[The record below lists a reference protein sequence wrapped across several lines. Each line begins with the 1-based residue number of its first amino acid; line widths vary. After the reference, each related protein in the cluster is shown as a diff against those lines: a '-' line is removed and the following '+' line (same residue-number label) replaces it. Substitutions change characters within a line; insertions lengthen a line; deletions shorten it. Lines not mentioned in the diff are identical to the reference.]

1 MSAHDR
7 AGQPA
12 SESSL
17 VDVSALLEAY
27 QSRTPDPST
36 PGERVSFGTSGH
48 RGSSLDTT
56 FNEAHILAIA
66 QAIAEYRAQADIDGP
81 LFLGMDTHALSA
93 PAHATCLEVL
103 AAHEVEV
110 RVAADDGVTPTPAV
124 SHAIL
129 THNRGDHAGR
139 ADGIVITPSHNPP
152 SDGGIK
158 YNSPT
163 GGPAGPDVTAWIEDR
178 ANDLLEGG
186 LQDVDRTPYDRAV
199 AADSTQT
206 HDFLGQYVD
215 DLDAVVDM
223 DAIRDSG
230 LTFAVDPLGGA
241 GVDYWTA
248 IAERYDLPLDVLRT
262 EVDPTFRFMTLD
274 WDGQIRMDP
283 SSAHAMQSLIELK
296 DDYDVAFA
304 CDTDHDRHGIVTA
317 SGGLMAPNHFLCVAL
332 DALLETRADWGDDL
346 AVGKTVVTTSL
357 LDRVAER
364 HGRAVHEV
372 PVGFKWFVDVL
383 LEERCCFV
391 GEESAGASFLRRDGH
406 VWTTDKDGI
415 IAGLLAAEITAK
427 TGVDPSERYA
437 ALTED
442 LGDPVF
448 ERKDAPATPDQ
459 KAALKAL
466 SPDQVT
472 HDEIAGDPITAI
484 LTKAPGNDA
493 PIGGLKVETEHGW
506 FVARPSGTEAI
517 YKIYAESFRG
527 EAHLEQLH
535 ADAQALV
542 TRAFEASPTVETS
555 PSGD

>member
-1 MSAHDR
+1 MSVHDL
-7 AGQPA
+7 AGRPA
-12 SESSL
+12 PASSL

-27 QSRTPDPST
+27 QSRVPDASDPS
-36 PGERVSFGTSGH
+36 ERVSFGTSGH
-48 RGSSLDTT
+48 RGSSLETT

-66 QAIAEYRAQADIDGP
+66 QAIAEYRAQADILGP

-103 AAHEVEV
+103 AAHDVEV
-110 RVAADDGVTPTPAV
+110 RIAADDGVTPTPAV

-129 THNRGDHAGR
+129 AHNRSDRVGQ
-139 ADGIVITPSHNPP
+139 ADGIVLTPSHNPP
-152 SDGGIK
+152 ADGGIK

-163 GGPAGPDVTAWIEDR
+163 GGPASPDVTDWIEKR
-178 ANDLLEGG
+178 ANDHLENN
-186 LQDVDRTPYDRAV
+186 LANVHRIPYDRARSV
-199 AADSTQT
+199 DTT
-206 HDFLGQYVD
+206 RTYDFLGRYVE
-215 DLDAVVDM
+215 DLDRVVDM
-223 DAIRDSG
+223 AAIRDSDFS
-230 LTFAVDPLGGA
+230 FAVDPLGGA

-248 IAERYDLPLDVLRT
+248 LADYYDLPLEVLRT

-283 SSAHAMQSLIELK
+283 SSAYAMQSLLDLQDE
-296 DDYDVAFA
+296 YDVAFA
-304 CDTDHDRHGIVTA
+304 CDTDHDRHGIVTR

-332 DALLETRADWGDDL
+332 DALLETRDDWGDDL

-364 HGRAVHEV
+364 HGRAIYEV

-391 GEESAGASFLRRDGH
+391 GEESAGASFLRRDGS

-427 TGVDPSERYA
+427 TGVDPSKRYA
-437 ALTED
+437 ALTDE
-442 LGDPVF
+442 LGAPVF

-459 KAALKAL
+459 KAALKNL
-466 SPDQVT
+466 SPNQVAQ
-472 HDEIAGDPITAI
+472 DEIAGDPITAI
-484 LTKAPGNDA
+484 QTKAPGNNA

-527 EAHLEQLH
+527 EDHLEQLH

-542 TRAFEASPTVETS
+542 NRAFEASPKVDS
-555 PSGD
+555 

>member
-1 MSAHDR
+1 MSSSDR
-7 AGQPA
+7 AGQRA
-12 SESSL
+12 AESSL
-17 VDVSALLEAY
+17 IDVSALLEAY
-27 QSRTPDPST
+27 QSRSPDPSV
-36 PGERVSFGTSGH
+36 PSERVSFGTSGH
-48 RGSSLDTT
+48 RGSSLETT

-66 QAIAEYRAQADIDGP
+66 QAIAEYRAQADIVGP

-103 AAHEVEV
+103 AAHDVEV
-110 RVAADDGVTPTPAV
+110 RIAADDGVTPTPAV

-129 THNRGDHAGR
+129 THNRGDGAAQ

-152 SDGGIK
+152 ADGGIK

-163 GGPAGPDVTAWIEDR
+163 GGPASPEVTDWIEDR
-178 ANDLLEGG
+178 ANAHLESDLA
-186 LQDVDRTPYDRAV
+186 DVRRMPYDRALSV
-199 AADSTQT
+199 DTT
-206 HDFLGQYVD
+206 RTYDFLGRYVEV
-215 DLDAVVDM
+215 LDQVVDM
-223 DAIRDSG
+223 AAIRDSG
-230 LTFAVDPLGGA
+230 LSFAVDPLGGA

-248 IAERYDLPLDVLRT
+248 LADHYDLPLEVLRT

-283 SSAHAMQSLIELK
+283 SSAYAMQPLLDRQDE
-296 DDYDVAFA
+296 YDVAFS
-304 CDTDHDRHGIVTA
+304 CDTDHDRHGIVTR

-332 DALLETRADWGDDL
+332 DALLETRTDWADDL

-357 LDRVAER
+357 LDRVAEK
-364 HGRAVHEV
+364 HGRMVHEV

-391 GEESAGASFLRRDGH
+391 GEESAGASFLRRDGS

-415 IAGLLAAEITAK
+415 IAGLLAAEIMAT
-427 TGVDPSERYA
+427 TGVDPSARYE
-437 ALTED
+437 ALTDE
-442 LGDPVF
+442 LGAPVF

-459 KAALKAL
+459 KAALKSL

-472 HDEIAGDPITAI
+472 QDEIAGDPITAI
-484 LTKAPGNDA
+484 RTTAPGNDA

-527 EAHLEQLH
+527 ADHLEQLH

-542 TRAFEASPTVETS
+542 NRAFEASPHVD
-555 PSGD
+555 G

>member
-1 MSAHDR
+1 MSPSDR
-7 AGQPA
+7 AGQRA

-27 QSRTPDPST
+27 QSRSPDPSEPT
-36 PGERVSFGTSGH
+36 ERVSFGTSGH
-48 RGSSLDTT
+48 RGSSLETT

-66 QAIAEYRAQADIDGP
+66 QAIAEYRAQADIVGP

-103 AAHEVEV
+103 AAHDVEV
-110 RVAADDGVTPTPAV
+110 RIAADDGVTPTPAV

-129 THNRGDHAGR
+129 THNRGNRAGQ
-139 ADGIVITPSHNPP
+139 ADGIVLTPSHNPP
-152 SDGGIK
+152 ADGGIK

-163 GGPAGPDVTAWIEDR
+163 GGPASPEVTDWIEDR
-178 ANDLLEGG
+178 ANAHLENDLA
-186 LQDVDRTPYDRAV
+186 DVRRMPYDRAQSV
-199 AADSTQT
+199 DTT
-206 HDFLGQYVD
+206 RTYDFLGRYVE
-215 DLDAVVDM
+215 DLDQVVDV

-230 LTFAVDPLGGA
+230 LSFAVDPLGGA

-248 IAERYDLPLDVLRT
+248 LADHYDLPLEVLRT

-283 SSAHAMQSLIELK
+283 SSEYAMQPLLDRQDE
-296 DDYDVAFA
+296 YDVAVS
-304 CDTDHDRHGIVTA
+304 CDTDHDRHGIVTR
-317 SGGLMAPNHFLCVAL
+317 SGGLMSPNHFLCVAL
-332 DALLETRADWGDDL
+332 DALLETRTDWADDL

-357 LDRVAER
+357 LDRVAEK
-364 HGRAVHEV
+364 HGRTVHEV

-391 GEESAGASFLRRDGH
+391 GEESAGASFLRRDGS

-427 TGVDPSERYA
+427 TGVDPSARYD
-437 ALTED
+437 ALTDE
-442 LGDPVF
+442 LGAPVF

-459 KAALKAL
+459 KAALKSL

-472 HDEIAGDPITAI
+472 QDEIAGDPITAI
-484 LTKAPGNDA
+484 RTKAPGNDA

-527 EAHLEQLH
+527 DAHLEQLH

-542 TRAFEASPTVETS
+542 NRAFEASPRVD
-555 PSGD
+555 G

>member
-1 MSAHDR
+1 MSLSDR

-12 SESSL
+12 DDFPL

-27 QSRTPDPST
+27 QSQTPDPAE
-36 PGERVSFGTSGH
+36 PAERVSFGTSGH

-66 QAIAEYRAQADIDGP
+66 QAIAEYREKAGIVGP

-103 AAHEVEV
+103 AANDVAV
-110 RVAADDGVTPTPAV
+110 RIAADDGVTPTPAV

-129 THNRGDHAGR
+129 THNRGEGAGQ

-152 SDGGIK
+152 ADGGIK

-163 GGPAGPDVTAWIEDR
+163 GGPASPEVTSWIENR
-178 ANDLLEGG
+178 ANELLENG
-186 LQDVDRTPYDRAV
+186 LDEVARLPYDRARSV
-199 AADSTQT
+199 DTTQT
-206 HDFLGQYVD
+206 YDFLGHYVE
-215 DLDAVVDM
+215 DLDQVVDM
-223 DAIRDSG
+223 AAIRDSD
-230 LTFAVDPLGGA
+230 LSFAVDPLGGA
-241 GVDYWTA
+241 GVNYWTA
-248 IAERYDLPLDVLRT
+248 IADHYDLPLEVLRT

-283 SSAHAMQSLIELK
+283 SSQYAMQSLLDRQDE
-296 DDYDVAFA
+296 YDVAFA
-304 CDTDHDRHGIVTA
+304 CDTDHDRHGIITR
-317 SGGLMAPNHFLCVAL
+317 SGGLMSPNHFLCVAL
-332 DALLETRADWGDDL
+332 DALLETRDDWGDDL

-364 HGRAVHEV
+364 HGRVVHEV

-406 VWTTDKDGI
+406 AWTTDKDGI

-472 HDEIAGDPITAI
+472 QDEIAGDPITSI
-484 LTKAPGNDA
+484 RTKAPGNDA

-542 TRAFEASPTVETS
+542 TRAFEASPKVETS
-555 PSGD
+555 PSGG

>member
-1 MSAHDR
+1 MSLSDR

-12 SESSL
+12 DDFPL

-27 QSRTPDPST
+27 QSQTPDPAE
-36 PGERVSFGTSGH
+36 PAERVSFGTSGH

-66 QAIAEYRAQADIDGP
+66 QAIAEYREKAGIVGP

-103 AAHEVEV
+103 AANDVAV
-110 RVAADDGVTPTPAV
+110 RIAADDGVTPTPAV

-129 THNRGDHAGR
+129 THNRGEGAGQ

-152 SDGGIK
+152 ADGGIK

-163 GGPAGPDVTAWIEDR
+163 GGPASPEVTSWIENR
-178 ANDLLEGG
+178 ANELLENG
-186 LQDVDRTPYDRAV
+186 LDEVARLPYDRARSV
-199 AADSTQT
+199 DTTQT
-206 HDFLGQYVD
+206 YDFLGHYVE
-215 DLDAVVDM
+215 DLDQVVDM
-223 DAIRDSG
+223 AAIRDSD
-230 LTFAVDPLGGA
+230 LSFAVDPLGGA
-241 GVDYWTA
+241 GVNYWTA
-248 IAERYDLPLDVLRT
+248 IADHYDLPLEVLRT

-283 SSAHAMQSLIELK
+283 SSQYAMQSLLDRQDE
-296 DDYDVAFA
+296 YDVAFA
-304 CDTDHDRHGIVTA
+304 CDTDHDRHGIITR
-317 SGGLMAPNHFLCVAL
+317 SGGLMSPNHFLCVAL
-332 DALLETRADWGDDL
+332 DALLETRDDWRDDL

-357 LDRVAER
+357 LDRVADK
-364 HGRAVHEV
+364 HGREVHEV

-391 GEESAGASFLRRDGH
+391 GEESAGASFLRRNGS

-427 TGVDPSERYA
+427 TGTDPSERYT
-437 ALTED
+437 ALTDD
-442 LGDPVF
+442 LGAPVF

-466 SPDQVT
+466 SPEQVT
-472 HDEIAGDPITAI
+472 QDEIAGDPITSI
-484 LTKAPGNDA
+484 RTKAPGNDA

-527 EAHLEQLH
+527 KDHLEQLH

-542 TRAFEASPTVETS
+542 NRAFESSPKVDT
-555 PSGD
+555 

>member
-1 MSAHDR
+1 MSLSDR

-12 SESSL
+12 DEFPL
-17 VDVSALLEAY
+17 VDVSALLDAY
-27 QSRTPDPST
+27 QSQTPDPSE
-36 PGERVSFGTSGH
+36 PSERVSFGTSGH
-48 RGSSLDTT
+48 RGSSLETT

-66 QAIAEYRAQADIDGP
+66 QAIAEYRAQAGIVGP

-103 AAHEVEV
+103 AANDVAV
-110 RVAADDGVTPTPAV
+110 RIAADDGVTPTPAV

-129 THNRGDHAGR
+129 THNRGEGTEQ

-152 SDGGIK
+152 ADGGIK

-163 GGPAGPDVTAWIEDR
+163 GGPASPEVTTWIENR
-178 ANDLLEGG
+178 ANELLEND
-186 LQDVDRTPYDRAV
+186 LDEVAQIPYDRARSV
-199 AADSTQT
+199 DTTLSY
-206 HDFLGQYVD
+206 DFLGHYVE
-215 DLDAVVDM
+215 DLDRVVDM
-223 DAIRDSG
+223 AAIRDADLS
-230 LTFAVDPLGGA
+230 FAVDPLGGA
-241 GVDYWTA
+241 GVNYWTA
-248 IAERYDLPLDVLRT
+248 IADHYDLPLEVLRT
-262 EVDPTFRFMTLD
+262 EIDPTFRFMTLD

-283 SSAHAMQSLIELK
+283 SSQYAMQSLLDRQDE
-296 DDYDVAFA
+296 YDVAFA
-304 CDTDHDRHGIVTA
+304 CDTDHDRHGIITR
-317 SGGLMAPNHFLCVAL
+317 SGGLMSPNHFLCVAL
-332 DALLETRADWGDDL
+332 DALLETRDDWRDDL

-357 LDRVAER
+357 LDRVADK
-364 HGRAVHEV
+364 HGREVHEV

-391 GEESAGASFLRRDGH
+391 GEESAGASFLRRNGS

-427 TGVDPSERYA
+427 TGTDPSERYT
-437 ALTED
+437 ALTDD
-442 LGDPVF
+442 LGAPVF

-466 SPDQVT
+466 SPEQVT
-472 HDEIAGDPITAI
+472 QDEIAGDPITSI
-484 LTKAPGNDA
+484 RTKAPGNDA

-527 EAHLEQLH
+527 KDHLQQLH

-542 TRAFEASPTVETS
+542 NRAFESSPKVDT
-555 PSGD
+555 